1 MLQIGTP
8 SPETV
13 WNRKNGGLRPPRVAN
28 SDADRIQ
35 QDENLSAGKN
45 ICALLSMSPERKD
58 RSKDILAAAAAAA
71 ASRPTSPDSRTRE
84 PDSMTRENQG
94 LTRGSP
100 SPSRLVPMDGGRNM
114 AASSLSDAYGKSSR
128 GEDMELSEV
137 NRVRLDIL
145 RKRQDE
151 DRDFALAARKAEQAT
166 VTAHM
171 VVSRMITIILI
182 LFRLEKRET

>member
-8 SPETV
+8 LPETV
-13 WNRKNGGLRPPRVAN
+13 WNRKGGGLPPPRVAN
-28 SDADRIQ
+28 SDADRVQKDMLLTQSKEIW
-35 QDENLSAGKN
+35 S
-45 ICALLSMSPERKD
+45 LLSKSPERED
-58 RSKDILAAAAAAA
+58 RSKDILAAAAAA
-71 ASRPTSPDSRTRE
+71 SRPNMTVPNMSPDSRTRG
-84 PDSMTRENQG
+84 DQG

-114 AASSLSDAYGKSSR
+114 SASSLSDAYGKSSR

>member
-8 SPETV
+8 LPETI
-13 WNRKNGGLRPPRVAN
+13 WNRKGGGLPPPRVAN

-182 LFRLEKRET
+182 LFRLEKREP

>member
-8 SPETV
+8 LPETI
-13 WNRKNGGLRPPRVAN
+13 WNRKGGGLPPPRVAN
-28 SDADRIQ
+28 SDADRTK

-45 ICALLSMSPERKD
+45 ICALLSMSPERND
-58 RSKDILAAAAAAA
+58 RSKDILAAAAAA

-100 SPSRLVPMDGGRNM
+100 SPSRLIPMDGGRNM

-128 GEDMELSEV
+128 GEDMELAEV

-182 LFRLEKRET
+182 LFRLEKREP